1 MFRHL
6 ARAACVL
13 VPLTVG
19 VGVAR
24 AGDVSG
30 RLDLPNPEPPAP
42 PQYKG
47 FLDRA
52 ENATLAPKAYDPNP
66 YLVVVLIPSGP
77 ATAAAPTGVRWEL
90 VGDSFAKPL
99 LPVRAG
105 AEVTIKNKSKRVV
118 AVGAAED
125 AALIPAGPINP
136 NGSRAFT
143 PKAAGEFTI
152 GDPDIPHLRGRLI
165 VIDSPYFALVDAKG
179 GFTIKDVP
187 PGEYKVKVW
196 YMDGWLE
203 RPDDSVTQ
211 DKKGDAT
218 VNPKIAELTKA
229 KAG

>member
-6 ARAACVL
+6 ARATCVL
-13 VPLTVG
+13 VSLIAG

-30 RLDLPNPEPPAP
+30 RLDLPNQEAPPA

-52 ENATLAPKAYDPNP
+52 ENATLAPKAFDPNP
-66 YLVVVLIPSGP
+66 YLVVVLIPTGT
-77 ATAAAPTGVRWEL
+77 ATAPAPTGVSWDL
-90 VGDSFAKPL
+90 VGESFAKPL
-99 LPVRAG
+99 LAARAG

-118 AVGAAED
+118 TLGAAED

-136 NGSRAFT
+136 TGSRAFT
-143 PKAAGEFTI
+143 PKAAGKFSI
-152 GDPDIPHLRGRLI
+152 GDPDIPHLHGRLI

-196 YMDGWLE
+196 YMDGWLD
-203 RPDDSVTQ
+203 RADDSVTQ

-218 VNPKIAELTKA
+218 VNPKIAELKV